1 MIKYNLA
8 GEMTAEFQ
16 LCEGRHECP
25 VEDSIFGNTVAVMAF
40 GKMELEAHNI
50 LAPLKAQG
58 LQRLVI
64 YVTGCTSALVA
75 VLNAATKLQIRQ
87 VELKHWDSV
96 NNGYQSQFAATLND
110 IYVEHTA

>member
-1 MIKYNLA
+1 MAIKYNMA

-25 VEDSIFGNTVAVMAF
+25 VTDSIFGNTVAVMAF

-50 LAPLKAQG
+50 LLPLVLQG
-58 LQRLVI
+58 LKRLVV
-64 YVTGCTSALVA
+64 YTTGCNSALVA
-75 VLNAATKLQIRQ
+75 VLNAATKLRIRE

-96 NNGYQSQFAATLND
+96 NNGYQSQYVATFSDVYL
-110 IYVEHTA
+110 

>member
-16 LCEGRHECP
+16 LCEGRHDCP
-25 VEDSIFGNTVAVMAF
+25 VSESIFPNTVAVMAF
-40 GKMELEAHNI
+40 GKLELEAHNV
-50 LAPLKAQG
+50 LLPLKQQG
-58 LQRLVI
+58 LKRLVI

-75 VLNAATKLQIRQ
+75 VLNAATKLHIRE

-96 NNGYQSQFAATLND
+96 NCGHQTQYVATLND
-110 IYVEHTA
+110 VYL